1 MPLLPA
7 RKFAPVGA
15 PADELPAG
23 REEEVVVALVVGL
36 WTSRA
41 AGKASPNPVSDEL
54 DSNVEGASFELVV
67 SFCNSF
73 TDAGSSSEKRN

>member
-15 PADELPAG
+15 PADELPVG

-36 WTSRA
+36 
-41 AGKASPNPVSDEL
+41 
-54 DSNVEGASFELVV
+54 
-67 SFCNSF
+67 
-73 TDAGSSSEKRN
+73 